1 MTGEMELSFLGH
13 FFKEQ
18 INNTKFLTGRME
30 VSFLGKIL
38 IGDFLFGIVF
48 ESQNTKNWNNLMGN
62 IQKRKY
68 FDGKI
73 QKNCN

>member
-1 MTGEMELSFLGH
+1 MEVSFLGIFLRNENDIKLLTGEMELSFLGH

-48 ESQNTKNWNNLMGN
+48 ESQNTKN
-62 IQKRKY
+62 
-68 FDGKI
+68 
-73 QKNCN
+73 